1 MAKLKYGA
9 TMSAVENLWQKINL
23 RGKLSKDSVDFR
35 RRPRP
40 DAPQGLPIGRYL
52 GFVVFFFVSF
62 LVFLYLTFPYEVL
75 KESLSQDLGQITGY
89 DIRIGNM
96 SPSLP
101 LGMRLEKISI
111 SKAGSSNVLSID
123 AVKVKVSILS
133 LFVGKV
139 SPSLTLNSGK
149 GSLEV
154 GVGIGILDLVAGHPI
169 PRFGSLRA
177 QNLSLDQFLG
187 FLLASLSSGPDAD
200 PLLGPF
206 LGNLAVL
213 GSLNGSLDFELDEKN
228 PTQSVGKVD
237 LSLANAVLKM
247 DHDSLGFP
255 NLNFKPAGIKAK
267 IQNGNLQMDE
277 SSGFYSDD
285 LKIQTMGKILLKPN
299 LGASQLDL
307 QFVIQLDKDLKEKIG
322 FVLDAIRGTATADG
336 KLTVQVRGPMTQPVV
351 NNF

>member
-9 TMSAVENLWQKINL
+9 MMSAVENLWQKINL
-23 RGKLSKDSVDFR
+23 RAKLSKNSVDFR
-35 RRPRP
+35 RRSESDGAHGFR
-40 DAPQGLPIGRYL
+40 IGRYV
-52 GFVVFFFVSF
+52 GFTVFFFISF
-62 LVFLYLTFPYEVL
+62 FCFLYLTFPYEVL
-75 KESLSQDLGQITGY
+75 KESLSQDLGQMTGY
-89 DIRIGNM
+89 DIRIGKM

-101 LGMRLEKISI
+101 LGMKLEKISI
-111 SKAGSSNVLSID
+111 SKAGSSNVLSLD
-123 AVKVKVSILS
+123 EVKVKVSVLS
-133 LFVGKV
+133 LFVGRL

-154 GVGIGILDLVAGHPI
+154 NLGLAIFDLVGGNPI
-169 PRFGSLRA
+169 PRFGALKA
-177 QNLSLDQFLG
+177 QNLSLDQFIS
-187 FLLASLSSGPDAD
+187 FLLASLSSGPGAD
-200 PLLGPF
+200 PLIGPF

-213 GSLNGSLDFELDEKN
+213 GSLNGMLEFELDEKN
-228 PTQSVGKVD
+228 ATQSIGKVD

-255 NLNFKPAGIKAK
+255 NLVFKPAGIKAK
-267 IQNGNLQMDE
+267 IQNGNLQVDE

-285 LKIQTMGKILLKPN
+285 LKIQTLGKIILKPN
-299 LGASQLDL
+299 LTASQLDL

-336 KLTVQVRGPMTQPVV
+336 KLTIQVRGPLSQPVV